1 MTATQLPLDTDW
13 SINELLT
20 LKYVGTRFQPIIS
33 MREKIVVGL
42 EALSFGTHPRTGQ
55 RIPPGMLFESAAAE
69 GALLDLDRLCR
80 EKALESFS
88 RLARRSEL
96 LLWLNIE
103 TSILKPEVVGTGWL
117 AETVRRNGL
126 RPDHVV
132 IEIVES
138 AVSDLAALQSFVDR
152 HKAMGFLIALDDVG
166 TGHSSL
172 ERIARIKPD
181 IIKIDRFLVRG
192 LEKEYH
198 KREVVRSLADLAR
211 GIGALVVAEGVET
224 EDEALSILD
233 LGINIHQGYL
243 YAHPDQTPSDQVNRC
258 TRAMDHLAENFRH
271 RRVSRFERRKT
282 WFATMGETVRALA
295 YDLVPLKQTELGTA
309 LETLILDR
317 PDIECLYVLDMDG
330 IQVTE
335 TVCNELCLS
344 RPTSLL
350 FRPAPKGA
358 DLSLKDYFL
367 LVKAGLPQYFS
378 EPYISRASGNICIT
392 VSFPFTTVDR
402 TPYILCADYHLDSSI
417 LDGDRAF

>member
-1 MTATQLPLDTDW
+1 MTIKHKRNEDDW
-13 SINELLT
+13 DIRELLS

-42 EALSFGTHPRTGQ
+42 EALSFGTNPISGE
-55 RIPPGMLFESAAAE
+55 RIPPGVLFERGAE
-69 GALLDLDRLCR
+69 EDVLLELDRLCR
-80 EKALESFS
+80 ENALNAFS
-88 RLARRSEL
+88 RIARPSEL
-96 LLWLNIE
+96 LVWLNIE
-103 TSILKPEVVGTGWL
+103 TSILSPEVVGTGRL
-117 AETVRRNGL
+117 IESVLRNGL

-138 AVSDLAALQSFVDR
+138 AVSDLTALQTFVDR

-166 TGHSSL
+166 TGHSSM

-192 LEKEYH
+192 LEREYY
-198 KREVVRSLADLAR
+198 KREAVRSLADLAR

-224 EDEALSILD
+224 EDEALAVLD
-233 LGINIHQGYL
+233 LGINIHQGFF
-243 YAHPDQTPSDQVNRC
+243 YAHPDQAPSDQTNQCR
-258 TRAMDHLAENFRH
+258 RSMDNLAKHFR
-271 RRVSRFERRKT
+271 RQRVQRFEKRKAS
-282 WFATMGETVRALA
+282 FADMGETVRSIA
-295 YDLVPLKQTELGTA
+295 YDLVLLKPKDLDAA
-309 LETLILDR
+309 LKSLIQDQ
-317 PDIECLYVLDMDG
+317 PDLECLYVLDMDG

-335 TVCNELCLS
+335 TICNDQCLS

-378 EPYISRASGNICIT
+378 DPYISRASGNLCIT
-392 VSFPFTTVDR
+392 VSFPFVSGSQKQ
-402 TPYILCADYHLDSSI
+402 YILCADYNVDSAI
-417 LDGDRAF
+417 QDGDRVF